1 MFSGRQT
8 ANFELHCC
16 SAHCISVLA
25 YGIARDCSVVRAVLQ
40 MPWARFTVTPDSR
53 CDTAIVCV
61 GHLKISAFGN
71 VKWQIAFGRRT
82 MVVINQSW
90 TEQMSMLLSG
100 HILRAVKL
108 PKVYP
113 FPFSAFVP
121 FGHHPFPNVGSP
133 LVGGGKSPYA
143 VLPLSSFLF
152 PFFYISFCPFPPLC
166 LAAATRCRGVLSSRV
181 GGGRAPP
188 ADTFWCIV

>member
-1 MFSGRQT
+1 
-8 ANFELHCC
+8 
-16 SAHCISVLA
+16 
-25 YGIARDCSVVRAVLQ
+25 
-40 MPWARFTVTPDSR
+40 
-53 CDTAIVCV
+53 
-61 GHLKISAFGN
+61 
-71 VKWQIAFGRRT
+71 

-166 LAAATRCRGVLSSRV
+166 LAAATRCRGVLSSPSEWRQSPA
-181 GGGRAPP
+181 GRHILVH
-188 ADTFWCIV
+188 CIVLVVTVAEPELHNRTTHDYGITNVMNAVHTNCCYEATEA